1 MLRPSLL
8 ALAFALPTAALAQEA
23 RLVLPPGTDDTLA
36 TVLENESLTLS
47 LRAEGLTSPQ
57 DYVAAARAD
66 YRRLLAGLYSEGYY
80 GGVISILV
88 DGREASTI
96 QPLEAPPRVGEV
108 VLSVAPGPRFTFGR
122 IGIAPL
128 APNTELPLGF
138 APGEV
143 ARSETVE
150 EAVAAAIEAWRQEG
164 NAKAEVA
171 SEDIVAVHPADR
183 LDVAVGLAPGP
194 ELSFGPVTVTGNRD
208 VRTQRILRIA
218 GIPTGRVFDPDDLE
232 RAATRLR
239 RTGAFDSVA
248 VVESEGIGPG
258 NTLPIQ
264 LQVVESLPR
273 RVGFGAEIST
283 LDGLSANAFWLH
295 RNLLGGAER
304 LRVEAEVSD
313 IGSDELGLGGGGE
326 DYAIGAS
333 FSRPATFSP
342 DNDLSVSARLS
353 QEDEEDIFR
362 RQFSLSFGIT
372 RYVGDDLVLTG
383 ALGILAA
390 REETA
395 LGVRDY
401 ALLTLPLTA
410 TLDRR
415 DDPQDAR
422 RGFYLALEAT
432 PFLSLTDEGGNGGRL
447 YADGRVF
454 RSFGERFRLA
464 ARGQIGSVF
473 GAERDEVP
481 QEFLFFSGG
490 GGTVRGQPFRSLGVE
505 VPDPGNPDETLTL
518 GGASFAG
525 LQLEGRFDINE
536 TFGAV
541 AFADAGYVGE
551 DAFPETDGEFHAGVG
566 VGVRYNSFI
575 GPIRL
580 DIATPATG
588 DDAFRQ
594 VQLYVGIG
602 QAF

>member
-1 MLRPSLL
+1 
-8 ALAFALPTAALAQEA
+8 
-23 RLVLPPGTDDTLA
+23 
-36 TVLENESLTLS
+36 
-47 LRAEGLTSPQ
+47 
-57 DYVAAARAD
+57 
-66 YRRLLAGLYSEGYY
+66 
-80 GGVISILV
+80 
-88 DGREASTI
+88 
-96 QPLEAPPRVGEV
+96 
-108 VLSVAPGPRFTFGR
+108 
-122 IGIAPL
+122 
-128 APNTELPLGF
+128 
-138 APGEV
+138 
-143 ARSETVE
+143 
-150 EAVAAAIEAWRQEG
+150 VAAAIEAWRQEG
-164 NAKAEVA
+164 NAKARGGLGGHRR
-171 SEDIVAVHPADR
+171 VHPADR
-183 LDVAVGLAPGP
+183 LDGAVGLATGP
-194 ELSFGPVTVTGNRD
+194 ELSFGPVQVTGNED
-208 VRTQRILRIA
+208 VRTARILRIA
-218 GIPTGRVFDPDDLE
+218 SIPTGSVFSPEDLE

-239 RTGAFDSVA
+239 RTGTFDSVA
-248 VVESEGIGPG
+248 LIESEALGPG
-258 NTLPIQ
+258 NTLPIE

-273 RVGFGAEIST
+273 RVGFGAEISSV
-283 LDGLSANAFWLH
+283 DGLSVNAFWLH

-304 LRVEAEVSD
+304 LRFDAEVSD
-313 IGSDELGLGGGGE
+313 IGGEQLAPIRGARIMRWGSASRARDLLARQRPRGGGKAVAGGRG
-326 DYAIGAS
+326 DYFLS
-333 FSRPATFSP
+333 SSP
-342 DNDLSVSARLS
+342 SMC
-353 QEDEEDIFR
+353 
-362 RQFSLSFGIT
+362 IT

-383 ALGILAA
+383 ALGVLAA

-422 RGFYLALEAT
+422 RGFYLAVEAT